1 MELLYIITNGRNY
14 LGIDSNQQIT
24 TVAKRDKAKRFTYDK
39 AKNVL
44 ANLNRQLKNLG
55 YYMELDEEA
64 NQFIEQASSENN
76 QEINIILSWVQE
88 FESYV
93 QDIGKKRDTLSYEL
107 SRVDAEIEDILHAAE
122 FYNLNACEGYKL
134 YKMLR
139 DARIRRRKLKDY
151 IEVVGYI
158 EGATG
163 KELAEGKGSKSILG
177 KMSREYKPRVLNELF
192 NR

>member
-1 MELLYIITNGRNY
+1 M
-14 LGIDSNQQIT
+14 
-24 TVAKRDKAKRFTYDK
+24 
-39 AKNVL
+39 
-44 ANLNRQLKNLG
+44 
-55 YYMELDEEA
+55 
-64 NQFIEQASSENN
+64 
-76 QEINIILSWVQE
+76 
-88 FESYV
+88 
-93 QDIGKKRDTLSYEL
+93 

-122 FYNLNACEGYKL
+122 FYSLNACEGYKL

-139 DARIRRRKLKDY
+139 NARIRRRKLKDY

>member
-14 LGIDSNQQIT
+14 LGIDSNQQIM

>member
-55 YYMELDEEA
+55 YYMEPDEKA
-64 NQFIEQASSENN
+64 NQFIEQASNEVN
-76 QEINIILSWVQE
+76 QEINAILSQVQE

-93 QDIGKKRDTLSYEL
+93 QDIGKKRDALSYEL
-107 SRVDAEIEDILHAAE
+107 SMVDAEIEDILHAAE
-122 FYNLNACEGYKL
+122 FYSLNACEGYKL

-158 EGATG
+158 EGTTG
-163 KELAEGKGSKSILG
+163 KELAESKGSKLILG